1 MLNNC
6 GSIPLLNITH
16 MTEEEGVAPT
26 KHALELL
33 PAEVWWHVLQ
43 QVELGPLADVV
54 RLAQVCRTFCALTLG
69 SETALGQANPEG
81 VATCTAGPPP
91 FAPLRA
97 AAIAHQWCLLSRQRW
112 RQPVRNVG
120 PLGPSPLIQV
130 STGTTGAPK
139 YDLTL
144 IYSIYL

>member
-1 MLNNC
+1 MV
-6 GSIPLLNITH
+6 P
-16 MTEEEGVAPT
+16 A

-69 SETALGQANPEG
+69 SETALAGKANPEA
-81 VATCTAGPPP
+81 VATCTAAPVPPP

-120 PLGPSPLIQV
+120 PWVHRPSFKSAPAPPV
-130 STGTTGAPK
+130 RPNTTLHGFIH
-139 YDLTL
+139 LF
-144 IYSIYL
+144 INN

>member
-1 MLNNC
+1 
-6 GSIPLLNITH
+6 

-69 SETALGQANPEG
+69 SETAFEANPE
-81 VATCTAGPPP
+81 AEASSAAPPP
-91 FAPLRA
+91 FAPLHA
-97 AAIAHQWCLLSRQRW
+97 AAIAHQWRLLSRQRW

-120 PLGPSPLIQV
+120 PLGPSPLIQI
-130 STGTTGAPK
+130 STGTTG
-139 YDLTL
+139 T
-144 IYSIYL
+144 S